1 MTGMRADLWLQ
12 MAGYVT
18 WLVSGIPMLT
28 SVARGTVPA
37 PVAVAWACGYVAFG
51 AAFGISCRVHGR
63 GGLSGRR
70 ALLAIQAAS
79 GLVMVHTTT
88 DGLAAGTLVVVA
100 AQLLDA
106 FTATGAIAWIVVQT
120 SLLMASFWTK
130 FGLVPAI
137 TIGGAFA
144 GFETF
149 ALATASLA
157 QSERAARQD
166 LSRANAE
173 LVATRSLL
181 AEDSR
186 VAERLRISRDLHD
199 AIGHHLTALS
209 LQLDVASR
217 LSSGQ
222 AAVHVEQAHAVTRLL
237 LSDVRDVVSR
247 LRETSRVNLAE
258 AIRTLAAGAGAL
270 DIHLDAPDPLEL
282 EDPAQEHALLRCVQE
297 IITNAARHGDA
308 RNLWIRIDRRDDGI
322 ELHARDDGRGAA
334 ELKWG
339 NGLAGMRERF
349 EEHGGRVEFIPGE
362 GRGFEFHGFMP
373 SPGPAS

>member
-12 MAGYVT
+12 MAGFVT

-37 PVAVAWACGYVAFG
+37 PVAAAWACAYVAFG
-51 AAFGISCRVHGR
+51 VAFGISCRVHGR
-63 GGLSGRR
+63 GSLGVRR
-70 ALLAIQAAS
+70 LLLATQAAS
-79 GLVMVHTTT
+79 GLVMVQMTS
-88 DGLAAGTLVVVA
+88 DGLAAATLVVVA

-106 FTATGAIAWIVVQT
+106 FTTSAAIAWIVVQT
-120 SLLMASFWTK
+120 VLLMASFWTK
-130 FGLVPAI
+130 FGVVPAI

-157 QSERAARQD
+157 LSERVARQD

-209 LQLDVASR
+209 LQLEVASR

-222 AAVHVEQAHAVTRLL
+222 AAAHVEQAHAVTRLL

-247 LRETSRVNLAE
+247 LRDTSRVNLAE
-258 AIRTLAAGAGAL
+258 AFRTLTAGSGSL
-270 DIHLDAPDPLEL
+270 DIHLDVPDPLEL
-282 EDPAQEHALLRCVQE
+282 DDPAQAHALLRCVQE
-297 IITNAARHGDA
+297 IVTNTARHADA
-308 RNLWIRIDRRDDGI
+308 RNLWIRIERRDEGI
-322 ELHARDDGRGAA
+322 DLHARDDGRGVAD
-334 ELKWG
+334 LKWG
-339 NGLAGMRERF
+339 NGLSGMRERF
-349 EEHGGRVEFIPGE
+349 EEHAGRVEFNPGD
-362 GRGFEFHGFMP
+362 GRGFEIHGFMP
-373 SPGPAS
+373 RPEIAS

>member
-12 MAGYVT
+12 VAGYVT

-37 PVAVAWACGYVAFG
+37 RVAIAWAGAYVAFG
-51 AAFGISCRVHGR
+51 VAFGISCRVHGR
-63 GGLSGRR
+63 GGLGARR
-70 ALLAIQAAS
+70 LLLAIQAAS
-79 GLVMVHTTT
+79 GLVMVQMTT

-106 FTATGAIAWIVVQT
+106 FTTRAAITWIVVQT
-120 SLLMASFWTK
+120 VLLMASFWTK
-130 FGLVPAI
+130 FGLLPAV

-157 QSERAARQD
+157 HSERLARED

-173 LVATRSLL
+173 LVAARSLL

-209 LQLDVASR
+209 LQLEVASR
-217 LSSGQ
+217 LSSGP
-222 AAVHVEQAHAVTRLL
+222 AAAHVEQAHAVTRLL

-247 LRETSRVNLAE
+247 LRDTSRVNLAE
-258 AIRTLAAGAGAL
+258 AIRTLTAGTSSL
-270 DIHLDAPDPLEL
+270 DIHLDLPDPLEL
-282 EDPAQEHALLRCVQE
+282 DDPAQAHALLRCVQE
-297 IITNAARHGDA
+297 IITNAVRHAGA
-308 RNLWIRIDRRDDGI
+308 RNLWIRIERRDEGI
-322 ELHARDDGRGAA
+322 DLHARDDGRGVAD
-334 ELKWG
+334 LKWG
-339 NGLAGMRERF
+339 NGLSGMRERF
-349 EEHGGRVEFIPGE
+349 EEHAGRVEFNPGD
-362 GRGFEFHGFMP
+362 GRGFEIHGFMP
-373 SPGPAS
+373 RPETAS

>member
-12 MAGYVT
+12 VAGFVT

-37 PVAVAWACGYVAFG
+37 PVAITWACAYVAFG
-51 AAFGISCRVHGR
+51 VAFGISCRVHGR
-63 GGLSGRR
+63 GGLGVRR
-70 ALLAIQAAS
+70 LLLAIQAAS
-79 GLVMVHTTT
+79 GLVMVQMTT

-106 FTATGAIAWIVVQT
+106 FTTSAAIAWIVVQT
-120 SLLMASFWTK
+120 VLLMASFWTK
-130 FGLVPAI
+130 FGVVPAI
-137 TIGGAFA
+137 TVGGAFA

-157 QSERAARQD
+157 HSERLAREG

-173 LVATRSLL
+173 LVAARSLL

-209 LQLDVASR
+209 LQLEVASR

-222 AAVHVEQAHAVTRLL
+222 AAAHVEQAHAVTRLL

-247 LRETSRVNLAE
+247 LRDTSRVNLAE
-258 AIRTLAAGAGAL
+258 AIRTLAAGAGSL
-270 DIHLDAPDPLEL
+270 DIHLDVPDPLEL
-282 EDPAQEHALLRCVQE
+282 DDPAQAHALLRCVQE
-297 IITNAARHGDA
+297 IITNAARHAGA
-308 RNLWIRIDRRDDGI
+308 RNLWVRIERNDEGI
-322 ELHARDDGRGAA
+322 DLHARDDGRGVAD
-334 ELKWG
+334 LKWG
-339 NGLAGMRERF
+339 NGLSGMRERF
-349 EEHGGRVEFIPGE
+349 EEHAGRVEFNPGD
-362 GRGFEFHGFMP
+362 GRGFEIHGFMP
-373 SPGPAS
+373 RPGIAS